1 MSKLKTVWDAVN
13 ELRGDLNN
21 TYMFN
26 TGTDTHL
33 LYCASQG
40 IYTCVGRYIAF
51 DEIVSLVS
59 TVAEFNELVKEMT
72 LGLDVNPVNHGHYLN
87 YVYADKILL
96 EKETKPDYTSL
107 EFWKDAPEGAQYY
120 KADCEKFFASWY
132 KDITDH
138 SYKTW
143 VVGKSH
149 SWTHCHFKSPCL
161 IENMVKRPQST
172 PTETPE
178 EKEAL
183 DSIVNKPLV
192 YTQEMAD
199 NGELPSVGMKVM
211 LEEDTDFF
219 SCASGEIKTLK
230 ANDIVYVVAIGN
242 RSDNNAPVIT
252 LMKQGAG
259 FCTINPD
266 YIKPID
272 QRTKKEKAIDE
283 YIQSQHHGLESLSQ
297 SIKTIMKN
305 AFEAGTEW
313 VGE

>member
-1 MSKLKTVWDAVN
+1 MSKLKSIWDAAN

-51 DEIVSLVS
+51 DDERLVS
-59 TVAEFNELVKEMT
+59 TVAEFNELVEEMT
-72 LGLDVNPVNHGHYLN
+72 LGFDVNPVNHGHYLN

-149 SWTHCHFKSPCL
+149 SWTHCHYKSPCL

-183 DSIVNKPLV
+183 DSTVNNSLV

-199 NGELPSVGMKVM
+199 NGELLSVGMKAM
-211 LEEDTDFF
+211 INGFER
-219 SCASGEIKTLK
+219 EILLGP
-230 ANDIVYVVAIGN
+230 D
-242 RSDNNAPVIT
+242 SD
-252 LMKQGAG
+252 G
-259 FCTINPD
+259 D
-266 YIKPID
+266 YITMNGEGSYDFDSANQFKPID
-272 QRTKKEKAIDE
+272 TRTKKEKAIDE
-283 YIQSQHHGLESLSQ
+283 IESELSKIAYSTRSALEL
-297 SIKTIMKN
+297 
-305 AFEAGTEW
+305 AYDEW

>member
-1 MSKLKTVWDAVN
+1 MSKLKRVWDAVN
-13 ELRGDLNN
+13 ELRGEWIFECKELWEEKINYIITFESKLTPSECN
-21 TYMFN
+21 FN
-26 TGTDTHL
+26 DNL
-33 LYCASQG
+33 ISINYKEFKA
-40 IYTCVGRYIAF
+40 
-51 DEIVSLVS
+51 LV
-59 TVAEFNELVKEMT
+59 EEME

-87 YVYADKILL
+87 YVYADKTLL

-120 KADCEKFFASWY
+120 RADCEKFFASWY

-149 SWTHCHFKSPCL
+149 SWTHCHYKSPCL

-199 NGELPSVGMKVM
+199 NGELLSVGMKAM
-211 LEEDTDFF
+211 INGFER
-219 SCASGEIKTLK
+219 EILLGP
-230 ANDIVYVVAIGN
+230 D
-242 RSDNNAPVIT
+242 SD
-252 LMKQGAG
+252 G
-259 FCTINPD
+259 D
-266 YIKPID
+266 YITMNGEGSYDFDSANQFKPID
-272 QRTKKEKAIDE
+272 TRTKKEKAIDD
-283 YIQSQHHGLESLSQ
+283 IVKTLERSMAY
-297 SIKTIMKN
+297 K
-305 AFEAGTEW
+305 EAAEIIYNEW

>member
-1 MSKLKTVWDAVN
+1 MSKLKRVWDAVN
-13 ELRGDLNN
+13 ELRGEWIFECKELWEEKINYIITFESKLTPSECN
-21 TYMFN
+21 FN
-26 TGTDTHL
+26 DNL
-33 LYCASQG
+33 ISINYKEFKA
-40 IYTCVGRYIAF
+40 
-51 DEIVSLVS
+51 LV
-59 TVAEFNELVKEMT
+59 EEME

-87 YVYADKILL
+87 YVYADKTLL

-120 KADCEKFFASWY
+120 RADCEKFFASWY

-149 SWTHCHFKSPCL
+149 SWTHCHYKSPCL

-199 NGELPSVGMKVM
+199 NGELLSVGMKAM
-211 LEEDTDFF
+211 IKGFER
-219 SCASGEIKTLK
+219 EILLGP
-230 ANDIVYVVAIGN
+230 D
-242 RSDNNAPVIT
+242 SD
-252 LMKQGAG
+252 G
-259 FCTINPD
+259 D
-266 YIKPID
+266 YITMNGEGSYDFDSANQFKPID
-272 QRTKKEKAIDE
+272 TRTKKEKAIDD
-283 YIQSQHHGLESLSQ
+283 IVKTLER
-297 SIKTIMKN
+297 SIAYK
-305 AFEAGTEW
+305 EAAEIIYNEW

>member
-1 MSKLKTVWDAVN
+1 MSKLKSTWDAVN

-21 TYMFN
+21 TPKFN
-26 TGTDTHL
+26 GDE
-33 LYCASQG
+33 
-40 IYTCVGRYIAF
+40 RYLFHFVNQDRIGSSYNKHGL
-51 DEIVSLVS
+51 DGVINHICTIE
-59 TVAEFNELVKEMT
+59 EFNALVEEMT

-87 YVYADKILL
+87 YVYADK
-96 EKETKPDYTSL
+96 
-107 EFWKDAPEGAQYY
+107 
-120 KADCEKFFASWY
+120 
-132 KDITDH
+132 
-138 SYKTW
+138 
-143 VVGKSH
+143 
-149 SWTHCHFKSPCL
+149 
-161 IENMVKRPQST
+161 T
-172 PTETPE
+172 PLK
-178 EKEAL
+178 KEAL

-283 YIQSQHHGLESLSQ
+283 FMAENLKGGISFKYLIS
-297 SIKTIMKN
+297 K
-305 AFEAGTEW
+305 AYDDW